1 MIWSPK
7 SQTLKAPVNWKV
19 NLASIWAS
27 QFISLAAFAFCLPFL
42 PIYLRESGIVPAGE
56 VAKWSSILIS
66 LASVSMMF
74 FSPMWG
80 TLGDKYG
87 RKMMLIRA
95 NLAGGFVLYLM
106 GVIDNLEGLM
116 VLRLL
121 QGAFTGT
128 IPAAQSLVTANTPD
142 KNQGFAIGLIMAAVN
157 AGNMAGNYFGGMC
170 AKYYGPV
177 TSFKIGG
184 IMMFLST
191 LLVVFLV
198 RENFVRPE
206 PVIPSALTPS
216 VRLRRRREQIRN
228 FKEGLPI
235 FIAICFI
242 AFLSTYDSPYISLYI
257 DDLYRNGE
265 AALAGPRLA
274 EDAITREVYG
284 IIGWVSALSSV
295 AAMSG
300 SIAAGVL
307 MDRKLS
313 TWLWALIAGMC
324 AGGCLWMSLEKD
336 LLGLCLGRC
345 LFLFFVSG
353 LASAL
358 VVVLGR
364 MTPNAK
370 KGGAMGW
377 AATVRSVGWIAAP
390 LTGAYLAG
398 HWSAGGAYGALCVLC
413 LLLLPLFMYLHT
425 RYQSAFYPEEEDP
438 PSLES
443 VGGSN
448 VSTPGGQGRQG

>member
-1 MIWSPK
+1 MLRSPQSQSPK
-7 SQTLKAPVNWKV
+7 VPINWKV
-19 NLASIWAS
+19 NLAAIWAS
-27 QFISLAAFAFCLPFL
+27 QFITLAAFAFCMPFL
-42 PIYLRESGIVPAGE
+42 PIYLREAKIVPADKAAE
-56 VAKWSSILIS
+56 WSSVLIA
-66 LASVSMMF
+66 LASISMMF
-74 FSPMWG
+74 ISPVWG
-80 TLGDKYG
+80 TLGDRYG

-106 GVIDNLEGLM
+106 GVVHSLEGLI
-116 VLRLL
+116 VLRLF

-128 IPAAQSLVTANTPD
+128 VPAAQSLVTANTPD
-142 KNQGFAIGLIMAAVN
+142 RNQGFAIGLIMAAVN
-157 AGNMAGNYFGGMC
+157 AGNMAGNYMGGMC

-184 IMMFLST
+184 CLLFLST
-191 LLVVFLV
+191 LIVVLLVK
-198 RENFVRPE
+198 ENFVRPE
-206 PVIPSALTPS
+206 PVIPAALTPS

-235 FIAICFI
+235 FAAICFI
-242 AFLSTYDSPYISLYI
+242 AFLSTYDSPYLALYI
-257 DDLYRNGE
+257 DDIYRHG
-265 AALAGPRLA
+265 AFVLANPHLG
-274 EDAITREVYG
+274 EDAITSHVYG
-284 IIGWVSALSSV
+284 TIGWISAISSV

-307 MDRKLS
+307 MDRKLG
-313 TWLWALIAGMC
+313 TWIWGAIAALC
-324 AGGCLWMSLEKD
+324 AAGCLWMGLEKD
-336 LLGLCLGRC
+336 LFGLCLGRC

-353 LASAL
+353 LSSAL

-377 AATVRSVGWIAAP
+377 ATTVRCIGWIVAP
-390 LTGAYLAG
+390 LTGAFVAGRWTVNAAYLT
-398 HWSAGGAYGALCVLC
+398 LCIFC
-413 LLLLPLFMYLHT
+413 LLLLPIFLYLHT

-443 VGGSN
+443 VGGSD
-448 VSTPGGQGRQG
+448 VSTPGGQGRQV